1 MEKKKNRD
9 EELRK
14 FQFRELRK
22 SELEVKI
29 NLKPA
34 NNINILGKFCGI
46 RDINEL
52 SQEKLLEYYGIRQ
65 ADVMVLFG
73 GSVLAGGDVLAEAIK
88 NKIAKKYIIVGGA
101 GHTTETLRQIIHQE
115 YPEIETRDLPE
126 AEIFQRYLKTL
137 YGCKADYLE
146 TQSTNCGN
154 NITYLL
160 DLLREKNIGFKSII
174 LSQDASM
181 QRRMAAGLKK
191 YVQEDIVIINYATYT
206 VNVLSAG
213 EELCYEKE
221 IHGMW
226 TIDRYVNLLMGEI
239 PRLTD
244 DENGYG
250 PNGKNFIAHVDVPE
264 TVKIAFEELKLIYG
278 DKTREANPLYSSK

>member
-1 MEKKKNRD
+1 MDYFLNH
-9 EELRK
+9 LRERHNFK
-14 FQFRELRK
+14 FGELRK

-126 AEIFQRYLKTL
+126 AEIFQRYLKTV

>member
-1 MEKKKNRD
+1 MRIDNF
-9 EELRK
+9 K
-14 FQFRELRK
+14 FGELRK
-22 SELEVKI
+22 SELKVKI
-29 NLKPA
+29 NLKIA

-181 QRRMAAGLKK
+181 QRRMAAGLRK

-278 DKTREANPLYSSK
+278 NKTREANPLYSSK

>member
-1 MEKKKNRD
+1 MN
-9 EELRK
+9 
-14 FQFRELRK
+14 
-22 SELEVKI
+22 SKI
-29 NLKPA
+29 A

-52 SQEKLLEYYGIRQ
+52 SQEKLLECYGIRQ

-73 GSVLAGGDVLAEAIK
+73 GSILAGGDVLAEAIK
-88 NKIAKKYIIVGGA
+88 NNIAKKYIIVGGA

-115 YPEIETRDLPE
+115 YPEIETTDLPE
-126 AEIFQRYLKTL
+126 AEIFQRYLKTV

-160 DLLREKNIGFKSII
+160 DLLREENIGFKNII

-181 QRRMAAGLKK
+181 QRRMTAGLKK
-191 YVQEDIVIINYATYT
+191 YVQEDIAIINYATYA
-206 VNVLSAG
+206 VNVLNAG
-213 EELCYEKE
+213 EKLCYEKE

-250 PNGKNFIAHVDVPE
+250 PNGKNFIAHVDIPE
-264 TVKIAFEELKLIYG
+264 TVKIAFEELKFVYG